1 MESRA
6 SGTGQDATCDSDVE
20 ETKDIGEQGVLRDC
34 KAREMDQPDLRT
46 ESDTGKLLSGCD
58 HQNGQLSSR
67 GRSSTNILSR
77 DYHFRE
83 RICYVKCRL

>member
-34 KAREMDQPDLRT
+34 KAREMDQPDLGT
-46 ESDTGKLLSGCD
+46 ESDTGLTT
-58 HQNGQLSSR
+58 GQS
-67 GRSSTNILSR
+67 
-77 DYHFRE
+77 
-83 RICYVKCRL
+83 